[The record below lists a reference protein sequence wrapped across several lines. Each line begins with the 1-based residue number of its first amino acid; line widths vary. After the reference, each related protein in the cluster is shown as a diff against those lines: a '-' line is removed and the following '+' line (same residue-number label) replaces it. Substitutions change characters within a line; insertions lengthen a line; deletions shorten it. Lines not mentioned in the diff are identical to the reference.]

1 VRRIAIASLPALA
14 AVALLIVLL
23 GSHGHG
29 RPASP
34 ETAKPGASTRRD
46 PSRRKRSTVVPPAP
60 AQVRGAAARHMA
72 IPILTYHVIG
82 TPAPGTP
89 NLGLWVRPDV
99 FAGEMAALRRAGYWA
114 VTLAQAWRGWTR
126 GGPLPRRPAV
136 VSFDDGYRGD
146 YTKARPVLR
155 RLGWPGVLNL
165 ELNDVG
171 PRNLPAS
178 EVRGLIRAGWEVD
191 SHTITHPDL
200 TTVSPGRL
208 RYEVVGSRRAIRRR
222 FGMRADFFCY
232 PAGRY
237 NTTVQAAVRGAGYL
251 AATTEDEGFAPAG
264 APYALRRVRVN
275 GTDTPATLMARLAA
289 ERPRSA
295 TAN

>member
-1 VRRIAIASLPALA
+1 MARRIAIASLPVLA
-14 AVALLIVLL
+14 AAAVVILVL
-23 GSHGHG
+23 GARGRG
-29 RPASP
+29 RPSQPAV
-34 ETAKPGASTRRD
+34 ARAGATTRRD
-46 PSRRKRSTVVPPAP
+46 RSHRKRHEALPPAP
-60 AQVRGAAARHMA
+60 AQVRGPAARRTA

-82 TPAPGTP
+82 TPYVGTP

-99 FAGEMAALRRAGYWA
+99 FAAEMAALRRAGYWGI
-114 VTLAQAWRGWTR
+114 TLGQAWRAWTR
-126 GGPLPRRPAV
+126 GDPLPRRPVV

-178 EVRGLIRAGWEVD
+178 EVRGLIRSGWEID

-200 TTVSPGRL
+200 TALPAQRL
-208 RYEVVGSRRAIRRR
+208 HYELVASRQQIRRR
-222 FGMRADFFCY
+222 FGSRAYFFCY
-232 PAGRY
+232 PDGRY
-237 NTTVQAAVRGAGYL
+237 NAAVEAAVQAAGYR
-251 AATTEDEGFAPAG
+251 AATTEDEGFATPA

-275 GTDTPATLMARLAA
+275 ETDTPESLLARLAA
-289 ERPRSA
+289 ERR
-295 TAN
+295 